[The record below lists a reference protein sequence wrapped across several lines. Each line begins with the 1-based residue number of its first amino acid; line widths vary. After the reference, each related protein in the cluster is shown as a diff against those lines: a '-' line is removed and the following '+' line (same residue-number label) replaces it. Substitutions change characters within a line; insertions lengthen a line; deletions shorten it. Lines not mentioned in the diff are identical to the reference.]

1 MIIEIVEMFIRMK
14 AKYQRY
20 CGKNLKDRDKDCD
33 ENCNNDISPQ
43 DAKNLDTKSA
53 SVVLQQDV
61 VPTIPGT
68 LGYA

>member
-1 MIIEIVEMFIRMK
+1 MFIRIK
-14 AKYQRY
+14 VKYQHY
-20 CGKNLKDRDKDCD
+20 CGKNPKDLDKDCD
-33 ENCNNDISPQ
+33 ENCNNDISLQ
-43 DAKNLDTKSA
+43 NAKNLDTKSA